1 MPRYGNALVFTVL
14 AAIAAASSD
23 KADLFSYSGG
33 IVTFDVTVTGIYEI
47 TVAGASGGG
56 GFRGTSG
63 GLGALVS
70 GDILLNAGTVL
81 DIAVGGEGH
90 LGGNDAGGGG
100 GGSFVVGSGNVPLAV
115 AGGGGG
121 GGD

>member
-1 MPRYGNALVFTVL
+1 MGYSAVTELERISMPRYGNSLAFTVL
-14 AAIAAASSD
+14 AAIAAASSA

-33 IVTFDVTVTGIYEI
+33 IVTFDITVTGIYEI

-70 GDILLNAGTVL
+70 GDRK
-81 DIAVGGEGH
+81 
-90 LGGNDAGGGG
+90 
-100 GGSFVVGSGNVPLAV
+100 SVV
-115 AGGGGG
+115 
-121 GGD
+121 